1 MIDERDVIEL
11 RGLVV
16 SGTHGM
22 LDEERQRA
30 QPFEVDVDLVRDLSA
45 AGETDDLSKTIDYGS
60 VVTSVATV
68 VSGPHCELLEHLA
81 QRIIDA
87 IFEAVIAAP
96 GDASLEEVT
105 VTVRKTRP
113 PVAYPMTS
121 AGVRLTRR
129 AGRR

>member
-1 MIDERDVIEL
+1 MIDKRDLIEL

-30 QPFEVDVDLVRDLSA
+30 QPFEVDVDLVMDLSA
-45 AGETDDLSKTIDYGS
+45 AGETDDLSQTVDYGS
-60 VVTSVATV
+60 VVSSVAAV
-68 VSGPHCELLEHLA
+68 VGGAHCELLEHLA

-87 IFEAVIAAP
+87 IFESVSCPP
-96 GDASLEEVT
+96 GEQPLEELT

-129 AGRR
+129 ASRR